1 MELSPDRLASRR
13 DTLAFII
20 CIVLAIVA
28 RMAPPAV
35 QDYVGAAIRSS
46 VVAPFLALEAQ
57 VLSAKDARVRFAIM
71 KAERDAAVV
80 QAFAIRA
87 LIGENQQLRALA
99 ALSQRLPT
107 RHVTAEILPQAGR
120 TEGYTFLLSKGRE
133 DGIVERAP
141 VVALRRLRRSNLL
154 VRPPCIVRRP
164 VRRQSRR

>member
-1 MELSPDRLASRR
+1 
-13 DTLAFII
+13 
-20 CIVLAIVA
+20 
-28 RMAPPAV
+28 MAPPAV

-133 DGIVERAP
+133 ALATDPSRAQEA
-141 VVALRRLRRSNLL
+141 VDNLRAFVQEMATVAQLRGFSELHEPTFFAAFKKLCPL
-154 VRPPCIVRRP
+154 WPFC
-164 VRRQSRR
+164 